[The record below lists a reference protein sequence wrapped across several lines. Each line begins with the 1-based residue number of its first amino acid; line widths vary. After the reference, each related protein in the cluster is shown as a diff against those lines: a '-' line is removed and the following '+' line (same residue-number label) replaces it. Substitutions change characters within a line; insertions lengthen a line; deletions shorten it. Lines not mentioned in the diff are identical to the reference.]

1 MSSFGSIRRFE
12 AAFVRPYRLTLLAAA
27 GAVLLQALLALPVPV
42 VQGRLLDHLL
52 SPAGSPADLAE
63 PLRDAVVA
71 TVLCLAA
78 RGFIG
83 WRVGVVMNRVSLEVV
98 RELTGALHRKL
109 RRLPLAF
116 LDRHQT
122 GGLMARL
129 TSDVGSLM
137 IFLNTG
143 TLQLV
148 SDFVLAAGI
157 AGVLVW
163 LNWPLALIAL
173 AAVPL
178 AAVGHAGLA
187 GPLRRRATQT
197 RAAFADL
204 YALLSERLPALG
216 LVRAFNQE
224 EAELTRLDGCLDAHA
239 TASLRGLRLSAT
251 QAAVAVAVGGLGTA
265 AVVVVGAW
273 LAAAGRLS
281 PGDLLT
287 FYALCGLLYAPIVR
301 LAQFQGAWAAVRV
314 AVARM
319 GELLD
324 EPEPPAGTVEVTR
337 KDVRGAI
344 ELRDLTFR
352 YRADAAPVLA
362 DLSLRLDPGRTL
374 GIVGPT
380 GSGKSTLLAL
390 LANLYEPGPGRVAL
404 DGLDVTAWRPEDLR
418 KAVVLVPQ
426 RPILFEGTIRSNLTY
441 AAPGTPD
448 FRLWQV
454 LEAVDLAD
462 AVRTRAGGLD
472 AKLGPGGSGLSGG
485 QRQRLALARAVL
497 ANPAVLLL
505 DDCTSALDPETEA
518 KVRANLAALLPGV
531 TRVVVSHKPAAVR
544 FADKIVVLDAGRVVE
559 RGTHDG
565 LLALG
570 GRYAE
575 LVRLC
580 GQSAA

>member
-1 MSSFGSIRRFE
+1 MSSFRSIRRFK
-12 AAFVRPYRLTLLAAA
+12 AVFVRPYRFTLLAAA

-52 SPAGSPADLAE
+52 SPSGSPAELAG
-63 PLRDAVVA
+63 PLRDALIA

-78 RGFIG
+78 RGLLG
-83 WRVGVVMNRVSLEVV
+83 WRVGVAMNRVSLEVV

-163 LNWPLALIAL
+163 LNWPLALVAL

-224 EAELTRLDGCLDAHA
+224 DAELARLDGCLGAHA

-265 AVVVVGAW
+265 GVVVVGAW

-324 EPEPPAGTVEVTR
+324 EPDPPAGTVEVPR

-344 ELRDLTFR
+344 EVRGLTFR
-352 YRADAAPVLA
+352 YRPDAAPVLA
-362 DLSLRLDPGRTL
+362 DLNLRLDPGRTL
-374 GIVGPT
+374 GVVGPT

-390 LANLYEPGPGRVAL
+390 LANLYEPGPGRVML
-404 DGLDVTAWRPEDLR
+404 DGVDVTAWRLDDLR
-418 KAVVLVPQ
+418 RAVVLVPQ

-441 AAPGTPD
+441 AAPDTPD

-462 AVRTRAGGLD
+462 AIGTRAGGLD

-518 KVRANLAALLPGV
+518 KVRANLMDLLPGA

-559 RGTHDG
+559 RGTHDD
-565 LLALG
+565 LLVLG

-580 GQSAA
+580 GRPAD